1 MRAVILWG
9 LFALGLVGCADLST
23 FEQPKIALVDLKLR
37 GGKLLAQDFLLTLRI
52 DNPNAYGFR
61 LNGAVAD
68 VFLAGQ
74 PVARALSY
82 QPLKVPAYGHAD
94 LNLIATVQTFTLLQQ
109 ILNLTHQT
117 SIDYR
122 LRGHLSASLGFH
134 RDLRIPFEDQGSIDF
149 SRLFEEQAI
158 R

>member
-1 MRAVILWG
+1 MRAVILG
-9 LFALGLVGCADLST
+9 GFFAVGLVGCADLST

-52 DNPNAYGFR
+52 DNPNAYGFK

-68 VFLAGQ
+68 VFLEGQ
-74 PVARALSY
+74 AVARALSH
-82 QPLKVPAYGHAD
+82 QPLKVPAYSQVD
-94 LNLIATVQTFTLLQQ
+94 LNLTATVQTFKLLQQ
-109 ILNLTHQT
+109 ILNLKRQS

-122 LRGHLSASLGFH
+122 LRGHLSASRGFN
-134 RDLRIPFEDQGSIDF
+134 RDLRIPFEDQGSLDF
-149 SRLFEEQAI
+149 SKLFEEQAI